1 MKMVAQS
8 LHSLASEGSVL
19 PRQSISLLVLIFG
32 KSKLI
37 DMSLGGGRGEERSE
51 CLEERRR
58 EEAIRAKKRDF
69 YPFSLKKI
77 KNFFLSGL

>member
-8 LHSLASEGSVL
+8 LQSLATEGSVL

-37 DMSLGGGRGEERSE
+37 DMSLGGGIGEERGE

-58 EEAIRAKKRDF
+58 EEAIRAKERYF
-69 YPFSLKKI
+69 YPLNLQKK
-77 KNFFLSGL
+77 KNFLSAL

>member
-8 LHSLASEGSVL
+8 LHSLATEGSVL

-37 DMSLGGGRGEERSE
+37 DMSLGCGRGEERGE

-58 EEAIRAKKRDF
+58 EEAIRAKERYS
-69 YPFSLKKI
+69 YPLSLKKK
-77 KNFFLSGL
+77 KNFLSVL